1 MHRELKHVEITET
14 KGIFFEMNMHLAD
27 TVFNFEYQRL
37 LPSSCLFLSVW
48 IRAAPTGRIS
58 LKFYIG
64 YFYENLSRK
73 SRFIKVGQKM
83 GHFTRRPKC
92 VLSFSAVLCRHK
104 SALFQWDSI
113 RLLEHPT
120 RYKYYANVQECH
132 VIRTLSIL
140 LLKHCSQ
147 ATQSPS
153 SSSWKTTF
161 LRLQYM

>member
-1 MHRELKHVEITET
+1 MSAHVTFI
-14 KGIFFEMNMHLAD
+14 MSVL
-27 TVFNFEYQRL
+27 
-37 LPSSCLFLSVW
+37 LSVW

-83 GHFTRRPKC
+83 GHFRRRPKY
-92 VLSFSAVLCRHK
+92 VLSLSAVLCRHK
-104 SALFQWDSI
+104 SALFQLDSI

-120 RYKYYANVQECH
+120 RYKYYANVQECY
-132 VIRTLSIL
+132 VIRTFSIL

-153 SSSWKTTF
+153 NSSEKLLF
-161 LRLQYM
+161 LGFSTRNAAIKGSSFGNDLAETVLWPSSLNFAINSIR